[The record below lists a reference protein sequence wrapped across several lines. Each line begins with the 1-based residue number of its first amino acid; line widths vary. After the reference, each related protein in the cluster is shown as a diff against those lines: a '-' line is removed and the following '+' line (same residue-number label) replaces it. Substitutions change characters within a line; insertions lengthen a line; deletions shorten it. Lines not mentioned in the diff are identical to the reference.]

1 MGGVY
6 PSAPGAND
14 PSPQGTGTGMGR
26 VQVRPAADPPRG
38 LMLQCCQGFTA
49 PIAPGRPPDHSRTSL
64 RLGRERWGG
73 GSATPPSHF
82 SPTFA
87 RFPTSIGSVRK
98 LIVYKYPSSARPGT
112 QVEAAGGHQGPPQGR
127 VPDLGP
133 TQGSPLKQLRFSK
146 EKGKMEKETEE
157 RKKKCGRTQF
167 PWLAPGSTGGW
178 VEAGS
183 PRWGREGSP
192 PLCKVHNEA
201 STFLT

>member
-1 MGGVY
+1 MSPGLPQL
-6 PSAPGAND
+6 PSAPGR
-14 PSPQGTGTGMGR
+14 T
-26 VQVRPAADPPRG
+26 
-38 LMLQCCQGFTA
+38 
-49 PIAPGRPPDHSRTSL
+49 PDHSLTSL
-64 RLGRERWGG
+64 RLGREGAWGG
-73 GSATPPSHF
+73 GSVTPPSHF

-98 LIVYKYPSSARPGT
+98 RIVYKYPSSARPGT
-112 QVEAAGGHQGPPQGR
+112 QAEAAGGHQGPPQPPRGGAACSPQGR
-127 VPDLGP
+127 VADPGP
-133 TQGSPLKQLRFSK
+133 TQGSPLKQLRLSK
-146 EKGKMEKETEE
+146 EKGKMEKETGE
-157 RKKKCGRTQF
+157 KKKKRGRTQF

>member
-1 MGGVY
+1 
-6 PSAPGAND
+6 
-14 PSPQGTGTGMGR
+14 MGR
-26 VQVRPAADPPRG
+26 VQVRPAADPPQGANATVLPG
-38 LMLQCCQGFTA
+38 LHSSHRSREA
-49 PIAPGRPPDHSRTSL
+49 PRPQSHIPQAGLGGVGEGAPPP
-64 RLGRERWGG
+64 
-73 GSATPPSHF
+73 PPSHF

-157 RKKKCGRTQF
+157 RKKKNVAEHSSPGWLLGRQV
-167 PWLAPGSTGGW
+167 GGW
-178 VEAGS
+178 RPEVRG
-183 PRWGREGSP
+183 GGGKGP
-192 PLCKVHNEA
+192 PLSVKCIMRHLH
-201 STFLT
+201 F